1 MLLSNVCVTKV
12 ELTGFVR
19 AFFSMSVGPQQPR
32 QPLLRLPTEENVKS
46 DHCSMSTYVKSQFSD
61 TGITKQ
67 RLKAGTVPDSIAPVC
82 ATNVL

>member
-19 AFFSMSVGPQQPR
+19 AFFYMSRGPQQP
-32 QPLLRLPTEENVKS
+32 LLLFPAEENVKS
-46 DHCSMSTYVKSQFSD
+46 DHCSMSTYVKSHLSD

-67 RLKAGTVPDSIAPVC
+67 RLKAGTAPDSIAPVW